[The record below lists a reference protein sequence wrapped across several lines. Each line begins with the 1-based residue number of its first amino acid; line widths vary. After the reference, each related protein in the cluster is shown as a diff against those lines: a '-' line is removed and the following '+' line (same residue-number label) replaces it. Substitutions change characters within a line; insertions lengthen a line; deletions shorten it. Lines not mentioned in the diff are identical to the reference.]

1 MAVLRVGVVP
11 GPGSADVAQRL
22 RERDESGLLDVAL
35 AEQPTGTALVIVVGE
50 AAGGEGV
57 ADVVLDA
64 AAPVL
69 AQADRLRAAPAG
81 RRAYEAAKDKAARDH
96 AADPDFDDYT
106 RAKGAFF
113 DDVQHLYE
121 RAAVRPRL
129 GEGSSGS

>member
-22 RERDESGLLDVAL
+22 RERDEGGLLDVVL
-35 AEQPTGTALVIVVGE
+35 AEQPAGAALVIGVGE

-69 AQADRLRAAPAG
+69 AQADRLWAERLAPFA
-81 RRAYEAAKDKAARDH
+81 
-96 AADPDFDDYT
+96 
-106 RAKGAFF
+106 
-113 DDVQHLYE
+113 QNM

-129 GEGSSGS
+129 GERSGGS